1 MRTIHCAARA
11 AGILLAGGLLAA
23 CNEGTN
29 SGGNI
34 QRLTPSTVEKPE
46 LPPPLSV
53 NEGNFE
59 AVAASALQAIVLS
72 DASVT
77 ALDRAMN
84 TSRQQA
90 VGAKDMATGLRL
102 NFLPVA
108 CVYGGDYVMRLQVEN
123 SNTNLQLDFNNRLQ
137 MLFTTE
143 FNDCNQGGTSFT
155 GALRADF
162 TSLLNDVA
170 SGTYYDFEAN
180 AQLDD
185 LLIEQIGFYPFFVDG
200 MFHYKLRSADGVNV
214 VTEITS
220 DSYRQNGQVNFQT
233 ETFSS
238 VKTVNLQTQAYQY
251 ELEGTFVGEV
261 MERGT
266 VTYRT
271 VSPLT
276 GDGYS
281 LPSSGCVEVE
291 GADALLLIEVQP
303 DGTVALS
310 LDEGKDGTID
320 RETTSTWETMVLSQL
335 AVTAP

>member
-11 AGILLAGGLLAA
+11 AGLLLAGGLLAA
-23 CNEGTN
+23 CNDGSN
-29 SGGNI
+29 SGGSV
-34 QRLTPSTVEKPE
+34 QRLAPTEVEKPE
-46 LPPPLSV
+46 LPPPLTVDES
-53 NEGNFE
+53 NYET
-59 AVAASALQAIVLS
+59 VAASALQAIVLS

-108 CVYGGDYVMRLQVEN
+108 CVYGGDYVMRLQIEN

-137 MLFTTE
+137 MLFTTD
-143 FNDCNQGGTSFT
+143 FNDCNQGGTSLT
-155 GALRADF
+155 GAVRADF

-180 AQLDD
+180 AQLSD

-200 MFHYKLRSADGVNV
+200 VFHYKLRSADGINV

-238 VKTVNLQTQAYQY
+238 TKTVNLQTQAYQY
-251 ELEGTFVGEV
+251 DLEGTFVGEV

-276 GDGYS
+276 GNGYS
-281 LPSSGCVEVE
+281 LPSGGCVELE
-291 GADALLLIEVQP
+291 GANAILYIEVQS
-303 DGTVALS
+303 DETVHLS
-310 LDEGKDGTID
+310 LDIDKDGTIE
-320 RETTSTWETMVLSQL
+320 RETTSTWEAMVLSQL
-335 AVTAP
+335 STTTP